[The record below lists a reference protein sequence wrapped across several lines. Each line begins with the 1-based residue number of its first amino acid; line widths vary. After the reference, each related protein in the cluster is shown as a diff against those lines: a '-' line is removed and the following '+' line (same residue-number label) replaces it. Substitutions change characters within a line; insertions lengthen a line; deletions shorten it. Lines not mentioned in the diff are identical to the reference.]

1 MNLSKIYL
9 KHTWC
14 APKNSNYQLYRLNK
28 NMVLGNKFK
37 INLQNVGWFMIL
49 VDNQVFHPQSH
60 RQRWP
65 DSFENKM
72 WKLIC
77 VKLASWH
84 FIKTPSKTNIPQCQ
98 FWKMPLNQWHD
109 LERYPA
115 AKTILKTLLPQ
126 DHKLPWSLWQLLS
139 SMPWKTPL
147 YLFSS
152 MSFFPPTSPINNL
165 LSTWAKLKNSK
176 YLAYLA

>member
-1 MNLSKIYL
+1 MWGGLWYWLTIRFS
-9 KHTWC
+9 T
-14 APKNSNYQLYRLNK
+14 
-28 NMVLGNKFK
+28 
-37 INLQNVGWFMIL
+37 
-49 VDNQVFHPQSH
+49 H
-60 RQRWP
+60 RVIAKGDQGADHLCQGIRP

-84 FIKTPSKTNIPQCQ
+84 FIKTPSKTNIPQCH

-126 DHKLPWSLWQLLS
+126 DHKLPWSLWQLPS

-152 MSFFPPTSPINNL
+152 MSFLPPTSPINNL